1 MPANNFNHL
10 VGATTRYI
18 AGRNA
23 MQTCYWRAGSDGK
36 LIKYSKT
43 CEFGRSQ
50 EMPASIRNQFINRSF
65 IANK

>member
-50 EMPASIRNQFINRSF
+50 EMPASIRNQFINRTF